1 MNAQINTGTIQET
14 ASKMQLILQFWEQL
28 IFTTGRAL
36 ALEKYF
42 YVAMDWDNTN
52 DEYSLKSNKH
62 SP

>member
-28 IFTTGRAL
+28 IFTTCRAL